1 MSEAEAKSRMKRLT
15 VGAHIL
21 SGCAGEIAGCVVRVP
36 AEVVKQRAQAGQSGG
51 RSWNTFTAILK
62 TYSAPGNGGLTRVI
76 RELYRGAGVTLLREL
91 PFTMIQFPLWEALKA
106 WHVGRYGP
114 SSSHL
119 ASTSSSIS
127 PGEAI
132 GAIPAA
138 LYGSLSGAVAA
149 GITTPL
155 DVLKTRL
162 MLARERVGALEMLRR
177 IVHTSGPMA
186 LFAGLAPRTIWIS
199 LGGAVFLGSY
209 QWAYNMLGERERQ
222 RTAY

>member
-1 MSEAEAKSRMKRLT
+1 MSEVEAKRRQKRLL
-15 VGAHIL
+15 VGAHML
-21 SGCAGEIAGCVVRVP
+21 AGCAGEIAGCIIRVP

-51 RSWNTFTAILK
+51 RSWNTFTNILK
-62 TYSAPGNGGLTRVI
+62 THSAGGPTRVV

-106 WHVGRYGP
+106 WHVGKYGP
-114 SSSHL
+114 ASSHL
-119 ASTSSSIS
+119 SSSTTS

-132 GAIPAA
+132 SAIPAA
-138 LYGSLSGAVAA
+138 LYGSLAGAVAA

-162 MLARERVGALEMLRR
+162 MLARESVGAVEMLRR
-177 IVHTSGPMA
+177 IVQTSGPTA

-199 LGGAVFLGSY
+199 LGGAIFLGSY
-209 QWAYNMLGERERQ
+209 QWAYNVLGEREQERA
-222 RTAY
+222 AY